1 MALGVRYTLL
11 MCFSSIPPIFNKL
24 LVIASLSSIISIV
37 IFYIKFYYGDSIKST
52 LKPILLPVV
61 NIDRISSNMNKIT
74 YLQEVAQKENPD
86 LKFWVIYLQLPIMLI
101 FCYLTSTK
109 MVIPGGL
116 LLVFAC
122 LLLFYISYLMR
133 LRYAL
138 MHANIP
144 LDKIPVPSKLT
155 AKRWYLTYTVKAKIN
170 LFLRG
175 PIIGGGTVQK
185 ATEYICSPEF
195 QKKAKVMTTTFA
207 LASMIAGTYF
217 SAEHGICHLLGR
229 NTPSYVLLSKTVYG
243 YFTPYPETRERLYE
257 IRRYIR
263 EDQIKS
269 FIIPG
274 TGELDDKAIDK
285 AYLRYKT

>member
-1 MALGVRYTLL
+1 
-11 MCFSSIPPIFNKL
+11 MCFLSIPPIFNKL

-37 IFYIKFYYGDSIKST
+37 VFYIKFYYGDSIKST

-74 YLQEVAQKENPD
+74 YLQEIAQKENPD
-86 LKFWVIYLQLPIMLI
+86 LKFWVIYLQPPIMLI

-116 LLVFAC
+116 LLAFAC
-122 LLLFYISYLMR
+122 LLLFYTSYLIR

-144 LDKIPVPSKLT
+144 IDKIPVPSKLT
-155 AKRWYLTYTVKAKIN
+155 AKRWYLTYIVKAKIN
-170 LFLRG
+170 LVLRG

-195 QKKAKVMTTTFA
+195 QKKAKAMTTTFA
-207 LASMIAGTYF
+207 LASMITGAGF
-217 SAEHGICHLLGR
+217 SVEHGICQLLEQ
-229 NTPSYVLLSKTVYG
+229 NTPSYMLLSRVIHG
-243 YFTPYPETRERLYE
+243 YFTPYPRTRERLRE
-257 IRRYIR
+257 IKPFIHD
-263 EDQIKS
+263 DQIKT

-274 TGELDDKAIDK
+274 TSGRLDDDAVAR
-285 AYLRYKT
+285 AYSRYKK